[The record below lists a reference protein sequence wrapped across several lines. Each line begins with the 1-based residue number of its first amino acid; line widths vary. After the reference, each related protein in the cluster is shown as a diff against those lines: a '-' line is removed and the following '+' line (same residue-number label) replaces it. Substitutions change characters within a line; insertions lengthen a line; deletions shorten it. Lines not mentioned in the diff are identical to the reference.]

1 MQSART
7 EDRKKDTREK
17 IQLGGL
23 VVRAGLRDI
32 DKAVLLGWLM
42 ELGIHLKDD
51 AEAWTRLQAIGKK
64 GFENAAQEDDAH
76 DLAGGPDGGG
86 IDWNARD

>member
-1 MQSART
+1 LQSARN

-23 VVRAGLRDI
+23 VIKAGLRHV

-42 ELGIHLKDD
+42 ELPERLND
-51 AEAWTRLQAIGKK
+51 ADGEWARLQAIGNR
-64 GFENAAQEDDAH
+64 GFEDVAQENHARER
-76 DLAGGPDGGG
+76 AGGLDAGCG
-86 IDWNARD
+86 DWNEGD

>member
-23 VVRAGLRDI
+23 VVKAGLRDI

-42 ELGIHLKDD
+42 ELRMHLKDG
-51 AEAWTRLQAIGKK
+51 AEEWARLQAIGKK
-64 GFENAAQEDDAH
+64 GFENATQEDDAR
-76 DLAGGPDGGG
+76 DRAGGLDAGG